1 MSVVVNTNSLSIGI
15 QSNLQNAT
23 TDLAKRM
30 KRLSSGLRIN
40 SASDDAAGL
49 AISAKLNSHIS
60 GSDVAKNNTQTGI
73 NMLQTAE
80 ADLGQIATHLQ
91 RMRDL
96 AVQSANGVYSDSERD
111 ALDAE
116 YLNLISEIGRIT
128 DSSSFAGI
136 NFFET
141 SAKTIKFQVGTGNTE
156 SKDTVSV
163 TFKTNTDIKG
173 NLGHI
178 STVTLATT
186 AIGELDVQIS
196 TISLARA
203 TLGSSIN
210 RLSGTITRIATT
222 KENLASAKST
232 LMDADIAEEAAA
244 MTRSQILQQTAT
256 TMLQQANQAPSIA
269 LMLVQ

>member
-49 AISAKLNSHIS
+49 AISAKLNSHVS
-60 GSDVAKNNTQTGI
+60 GSDVAKNNAQTGI

-80 ADLGQIATHLQ
+80 ADLGQIATLLQ

-96 AVQSANGVYSDSERD
+96 AVQSANGVYSNTERSN
-111 ALDAE
+111 LNTE
-116 YLNLISEIGRIT
+116 YCSLNTEIGRIV
-128 DSSSFAGI
+128 DSSSFAGQSLFSGSTVKFWI
-136 NFFET
+136 GAGSTTNTNSIDVDLEAA
-141 SAKTIKFQVGTGNTE
+141 STIKGSLGAIDSATNAQTAIGTIDN
-156 SKDTVSV
+156 
-163 TFKTNTDIKG
+163 
-173 NLGHI
+173 HI
-178 STVTLATT
+178 STIA
-186 AIGELDVQIS
+186 S
-196 TISLARA
+196 KRA
-203 TLGSSIN
+203 NLGSKIN
-210 RLSGTITRIATT
+210 TLSSTITRIATT

-232 LMDADIAEEAAA
+232 LLDADIAEEAAA